1 MQSLFQYRRFEKHV
15 ARQYERDKAKAEA
28 LANPDS
34 LGLTSSSSS
43 HAVNAPEAIDAR
55 NHVDTRDLE
64 KCEQATASPL
74 GAGEHARMYG
84 SEKEEEAGEG
94 YAPVQ
99 AEPRGNITSRDAQAS
114 EDMSRT
120 MTAATRNVTGTAM
133 GKTLTGIDVRDR
145 STKEGGNGK
154 VFVVGYEGK
163 NDIMDPHNWSL
174 STRFAAT

>member
-1 MQSLFQYRRFEKHV
+1 MQSFFQYRRFAKHV
-15 ARQYERDKAKAEA
+15 ARQYERDKVKAEA
-28 LANPDS
+28 FANPDS

-43 HAVNAPEAIDAR
+43 HAVNTPEAIDAR

-64 KCEQATASPL
+64 KGEQHL
-74 GAGEHARMYG
+74 GAGDHAGMYG

-99 AEPRGNITSRDAQAS
+99 AEPSGDISSHDAQAS

-120 MTAATRNVTGTAM
+120 LTAGTRKSTGTAM

-154 VFVVGYEGK
+154 VFVVGYEGE

-174 STRFAAT
+174 ATRFAAT

>member
-1 MQSLFQYRRFEKHV
+1 MQSFFQYRRFAKHV
-15 ARQYERDKAKAEA
+15 ARQYERDKVKAEA
-28 LANPDS
+28 LANPDG

-43 HAVNAPEAIDAR
+43 HAVNTPEAIDAR

-64 KCEQATASPL
+64 KGEQSAAQQLAAGDHAGTY
-74 GAGEHARMYG
+74 GA
-84 SEKEEEAGEG
+84 EKEEEAGEG
-94 YAPVQ
+94 YAHIQ
-99 AEPRGNITSRDAQAS
+99 AEPSGDITSHDAQTP

-120 MTAATRNVTGTAM
+120 LTAATTKVTGTAM

-154 VFVVGYEGK
+154 VFVVGYEGE
-163 NDIMDPHNWSL
+163 NDVLDPHNWSL

>member
-1 MQSLFQYRRFEKHV
+1 MQSFFQYRRFAKHV
-15 ARQYERDKAKAEA
+15 ARQHERDKAKAEA

-43 HAVNAPEAIDAR
+43 HAVDTPEASDAR
-55 NHVDTRDLE
+55 NHVDTRDPE
-64 KCEQATASPL
+64 KGEQSAARPLVASD
-74 GAGEHARMYG
+74 HARTYD
-84 SEKEEEAGEG
+84 SEKEEEAGQG
-94 YAPVQ
+94 DAPIQ
-99 AEPRGNITSRDAQAS
+99 SERSGEITSHDAQGP

-120 MTAATRNVTGTAM
+120 LTAATRKTTGTAM
-133 GKTLTGIDVRDR
+133 GQTLTGIDVRDR

-154 VFVVGYEGK
+154 VFVVGYEGE